1 MAYEAKDV
9 YAALGMEVPGQQ
21 SEVADPTGQGEN
33 DPSLA
38 GTDGRN
44 QAADSTWDGTDGFGN
59 SGSVDPCGKEDGG
72 PTTAEAA
79 SSAPAGEGVKI
90 AGAASST
97 TAGDGTEDT
106 GDERTDSSTSQ
117 DGEPAPNGAQ
127 KDKPETMSKAER
139 AEQARLR
146 RERERQQAIQAAVAE
161 ALRTEREK
169 HDADVK
175 AMFADAGMVD
185 RYHDNK
191 PITSMDEFREF
202 QKARSADK
210 LTRDLQGG
218 RLTPESLQ
226 AAVDASPA
234 VQAAK
239 AAVERLEARE
249 QAQNEATVK
258 AEFEQRVK
266 EELAE
271 IHSMDPSVNTL
282 EDILALPTGN
292 AFAGYV
298 QENGLSFLA
307 AFKLANADRMAEAR
321 ARAAREGAARNAGSK
336 GHLRSIVGPAGGVA
350 TDVPKAVLQLYRDLR
365 PDMTMEQIRQDYAR
379 TMRG

>member
-1 MAYEAKDV
+1 MAFEEKDV
-9 YAALGMEVPGQQ
+9 YAALGMEVPSQQ
-21 SEVADPTGQGEN
+21 SEAADPTSQGEN

-44 QAADSTWDGTDGFGN
+44 QEADSTWEETDGFVN
-59 SGSVDPCGKEDGG
+59 SASSDTYGTENGVSM
-72 PTTAEAA
+72 TAEAA
-79 SSAPAGEGVKI
+79 SSVPAGEGGQI
-90 AGAASST
+90 AGAASAST
-97 TAGDGTEDT
+97 AGAGTKDAGDGSTEPT
-106 GDERTDSSTSQ
+106 TSL
-117 DGEPAPNGAQ
+117 DKETAPYGAQ
-127 KDKPETMSKAER
+127 NDKPETMSRAER

-146 RERERQQAIQAAVAE
+146 RERERQQAIHAAVAE

-185 RYHDNK
+185 RYHDNR

-210 LTRDLQGG
+210 LSRDLQGG

-234 VQAAK
+234 VQAAR

-282 EDILALPTGN
+282 EDILALPTGSE
-292 AFAGYV
+292 FAGYV
-298 QENGLSFLA
+298 QQNGLSFLA

-321 ARAAREGAARNAGSK
+321 ARAASEGAARNAGSK